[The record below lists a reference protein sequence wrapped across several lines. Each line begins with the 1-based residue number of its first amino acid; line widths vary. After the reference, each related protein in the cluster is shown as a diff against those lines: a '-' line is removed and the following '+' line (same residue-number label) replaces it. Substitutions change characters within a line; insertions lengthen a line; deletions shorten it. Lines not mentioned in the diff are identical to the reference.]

1 MCKCRNL
8 KHNRAISYTTRYFEL
23 LAFAV
28 NGKVAE
34 EVFYLT
40 DMVNMLQVVL
50 FIATMIF
57 LSQKE
62 NRGEKKTPSQALN
75 KTGIIDVVQRPK
87 VF

>member
-1 MCKCRNL
+1 MCKCTNL

-50 FIATMIF
+50 FIAVMDF

-62 NRGEKKTPSQALN
+62 NRGECQSLENTITSVKQNQGKA
-75 KTGIIDVVQRPK
+75 V
-87 VF
+87 

>member
-1 MCKCRNL
+1 M
-8 KHNRAISYTTRYFEL
+8 IRYFEL

-50 FIATMIF
+50 FIAMMDF

-62 NRGEKKTPSQALN
+62 NRGECQSSRKKNTITSIKQNQGKP
-75 KTGIIDVVQRPK
+75 V
-87 VF
+87 

>member
-1 MCKCRNL
+1 M
-8 KHNRAISYTTRYFEL
+8 IRYFEL

-50 FIATMIF
+50 FIAV
-57 LSQKE
+57 SCPK
-62 NRGEKKTPSQALN
+62 KKTEANANL
-75 KTGIIDVVQRPK
+75 
-87 VF
+87 

>member
-1 MCKCRNL
+1 M
-8 KHNRAISYTTRYFEL
+8 IRYFEL

-50 FIATMIF
+50 FIARMIF
-57 LSQKE
+57 FSQKE
-62 NRGEKKTPSQALN
+62 NRGECQSLENTITSVKKNQGS
-75 KTGIIDVVQRPK
+75 PK
-87 VF
+87 AKSVLTKGYRF